1 MADEFNSW
9 ETSSG
14 LIDEY
19 SGEVID
25 AHFGYKEE
33 YRNGEA
39 LLLFLEIQ
47 TGDPELGEGGIIT
60 EQYPV
65 GNGWETGD
73 KGKTAT
79 HESGR
84 AKKFNGNSGVGLLI
98 DSIRD
103 AGGIAALSKKG
114 ESNEAASY
122 IGLTATFTRKEFSMK
137 NPDGGDDVKWARMLV
152 SEVQESGKAKAAS
165 RSAAKAEEPVQEE
178 AASDAKATDHKVP
191 AALKI
196 KLKKLAAECDDHD
209 TFVER
214 AYEIDGVDGNSAVE
228 DAVGDEGFYATLKG

>member
-19 SGEVID
+19 TGEVVD

-47 TGDPELGEGGIIT
+47 TGDPELGEAGVIT

-73 KGKTAT
+73 KGKTTT

-84 AKKFNGNSGVGLLI
+84 AKKFNGNSGIGLLI

-122 IGLTATFTRKEFSMK
+122 IGLNATFTRKEFSMK

-152 SEVQESGKAKAAS
+152 SEVHQGNGKTVAK
-165 RSAAKAEEPVQEE
+165 KAESAQDTS
-178 AASDAKATDHKVP
+178 SDDSETPSATEHKIP

-196 KLKKLAAECDDHD
+196 KLKKLAGEAADHD
-209 TFVER
+209 AFVEA
-214 AYEIDGVDGNSAVE
+214 AYEIDGVDGNQAVE
-228 DAVGDEGFYATLKG
+228 DAVGDEAFYTSLKG